1 MNNNNDN
8 YKTTAE
14 ELEEQL
20 AKLQA
25 SINDKAAKYEL
36 LKQEYKL
43 TGIVPEG
50 MKQCPKCAELLF
62 EDANYCPKCEDLLVN
77 IINEQ
82 RNPNNIII
90 NNVTSSNSNSNS
102 NASAINNNSNVN
114 IKVRRKYN
122 IIFDLFMICIT
133 SGLWLIWMLIR
144 PKYY

>member
-8 YKTTAE
+8 HKITAE

-36 LKQEYKL
+36 LKQEYRL

-62 EDANYCPKCEDLLVN
+62 EDANYCPNCKDLLSN
-77 IINEQ
+77 IIINEQ
-82 RNPNNIII
+82 QRNPNIII
-90 NNVTSSNSNSNS
+90 NNMSSSSSSSNSS
-102 NASAINNNSNVN
+102 ASASINSNVN
-114 IKVRRKYN
+114 IRVRRKYN

>member
-1 MNNNNDN
+1 MNNNDN
-8 YKTTAE
+8 YKTTRE

-20 AKLQA
+20 AKLQEH
-25 SINDKAAKYEL
+25 INDKAAKYEL
-36 LKQEYKL
+36 LKQEYRL

-62 EDANYCPKCEDLLVN
+62 GDANYCPKCEDLLSN

-82 RNPNNIII
+82 RNPNIVI
-90 NNVTSSNSNSNS
+90 NNVTSSSSS
-102 NASAINNNSNVN
+102 SSSSASASSSSTNVN
-114 IKVRRKYN
+114 VRVKRKHN
-122 IIFDLFMICIT
+122 LLFDLFMICIT

>member
-1 MNNNNDN
+1 MNNNNVN

-25 SINDKAAKYEL
+25 SINDKTAKYEL
-36 LKQEYKL
+36 LKQEYRL

-62 EDANYCPKCEDLLVN
+62 GDANYCPNCKDLLSN
-77 IINEQ
+77 ITINEQQ

-90 NNVTSSNSNSNS
+90 NNVTSSSSS
-102 NASAINNNSNVN
+102 ASAINNNVN
-114 IKVRRKYN
+114 IRVRRKYN
-122 IIFDLFMICIT
+122 IILDLFMICIT
-133 SGLWLIWMLIR
+133 GGLWLIWMLIR